1 MSNIVFSDFAGE
13 ICSHFLL
20 FQPKKVEGSGLVHF
34 FEETTKAKNSEIKQ
48 SNLYLDVKSQ
58 FHPQIGVELI
68 MIRKVINANAQIII
82 ARNKSYFVFAKMNH
96 KIH

>member
-48 SNLYLDVKSQ
+48 PCKEPVSSTNW
-58 FHPQIGVELI
+58 
-68 MIRKVINANAQIII
+68 R
-82 ARNKSYFVFAKMNH
+82 
-96 KIH
+96 

>member
-48 SNLYLDVKSQ
+48 PL
-58 FHPQIGVELI
+58 P
-68 MIRKVINANAQIII
+68 
-82 ARNKSYFVFAKMNH
+82 
-96 KIH
+96 